1 MRQTV
6 LLHNVTRSGKLWGA
20 QRSPEF
26 ALRST
31 NFCSPENLIFPA
43 LWLFSSKCINSLF
56 REEINACAAVH
67 TCYVMDTWDRVQS
80 IIFLSPMM
88 GMSFLLVVLTRLIVR
103 EPKHWVTWSHGTGMN
118 FPFLR
123 KKRIQCFSVS
133 A

>member
-103 EPKHWVTWSHGTGMN
+103 EPKHWVTWSHRMGMN

-123 KKRIQCFSVS
+123 EKRIQCFSVS